1 MAHHHNVSKVHCR
14 DCDSNYQPLL
24 NQSDVL
30 GKNENQ
36 IAREIVDAT
45 EIKKF
50 GYRCVSFTPSIAFSD
65 KECRFLGAAI
75 FILLIKDRW
84 VCHDV
89 VSQSGAFFSHSSCT
103 IIKKKN

>member
-45 EIKKF
+45 EIKKVWLSMRKLHPF
-50 GYRCVSFTPSIAFSD
+50 YC
-65 KECRFLGAAI
+65 
-75 FILLIKDRW
+75 LL
-84 VCHDV
+84 
-89 VSQSGAFFSHSSCT
+89 
-103 IIKKKN
+103 